1 MHKMHRAL
9 VFKHGRLSR
18 RFLCICTL
26 MVGVFAFSFP
36 AVEGNAD
43 GNLKL
48 NTDVLMN
55 NGSSVGGSG
64 EFPIRGQLFSNE
76 LIEKSQKLQESQAQL
91 AKQKQVINFEEKST
105 QNFNTKSMTEALF
118 QEYKPQVITTLED
131 SDNKSEMNLYIL
143 GIVGGLALI
152 LFGVLIGNRRIK
164 KKWRKNRV

>member
-1 MHKMHRAL
+1 
-9 VFKHGRLSR
+9 
-18 RFLCICTL
+18 

-36 AVEGNAD
+36 AVKGNAD

>member
-1 MHKMHRAL
+1 
-9 VFKHGRLSR
+9 
-18 RFLCICTL
+18 
-26 MVGVFAFSFP
+26 MVVIRGA
-36 AVEGNAD
+36 
-43 GNLKL
+43 LKL

-55 NGSSVGGSG
+55 NGSSVGGGG